1 MFSTGVESTVGTGRF
16 ADDDPELVNFV
27 LGASGLLT
35 QELCDGVTHLLSV
48 PPGPADDRTVG

>member
-27 LGASGLLT
+27 LGVLA
-35 QELCDGVTHLLSV
+35 
-48 PPGPADDRTVG
+48 AF